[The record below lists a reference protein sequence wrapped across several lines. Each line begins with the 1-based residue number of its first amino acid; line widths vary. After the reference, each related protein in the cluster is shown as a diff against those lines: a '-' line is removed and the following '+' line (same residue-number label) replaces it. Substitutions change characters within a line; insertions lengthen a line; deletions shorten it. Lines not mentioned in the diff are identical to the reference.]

1 MFFKSK
7 FFRSAA
13 ALILVLCFGI
23 LALADTIRLKD
34 GSVIK
39 GKILGFRD
47 GQFIVSIGDGA
58 RARQMT
64 FFADEVEA
72 VEFDSS
78 NSPVKI
84 TNTVGDATTTRPANN
99 QTTPVSTNT
108 NSSANLSSN
117 TNSSPNNANSN
128 VIIVGKGDANK
139 TNADSNTL
147 NTSSLPVNSK
157 TNTILGNN
165 NTPANT
171 NSAPANTN
179 KNSSG
184 NGTTPPVLTNTSTT
198 RPKPIQLTIKVLAD
212 NTANGWTNAGWVVKK
227 GQKIRIS
234 GRGQVSLGNGN
245 YAKADGIK
253 SLADKDKLM
262 QNEATGGL
270 IAVIGD
276 NNNDFIFIGASREF
290 TAQRDGMLFLG
301 INEGNLDDN
310 SGAFDVTVEIEPMLN
325 Q

>member
-7 FFRSAA
+7 FFRAAA
-13 ALILVLCFGI
+13 ALSLIFCLGAMVF
-23 LALADTIRLKD
+23 ADTIRLKD

-39 GKILGFRD
+39 GKIIGFRD
-47 GQFIVSIGDGA
+47 GQFVVSIGDGA

-72 VEFDSS
+72 IEFDSPAA
-78 NSPVKI
+78 PVKI
-84 TNTVGDATTTRPANN
+84 SNPPTDAKTSDADTTRAANNPNANTANTTTNP
-99 QTTPVSTNT
+99 
-108 NSSANLSSN
+108 
-117 TNSSPNNANSN
+117 NSN

-139 TNADSNTL
+139 PNANSST
-147 NTSSLPVNSK
+147 TSTLPVNSN
-157 TNTILGNN
+157 TNTITSGGVVTVPTSAPV
-165 NTPANT
+165 TPNE
-171 NSAPANTN
+171 NKNSSAPANN
-179 KNSSG
+179 SNSSR
-184 NGTTPPVLTNTSTT
+184 L
-198 RPKPIQLTIKVLAD
+198 KPIQLAIRVLAD

-245 YAKADGIK
+245 FTKADGIK

-262 QNEATGGL
+262 ANEATGGL

-290 TAQRDGMLFLG
+290 VADRDGMLFLG
-301 INEGNLDDN
+301 VNEGNLNDN
-310 SGAFDVTVEIEPMLN
+310 SGAFDVTIEIEPN
-325 Q
+325 QNL